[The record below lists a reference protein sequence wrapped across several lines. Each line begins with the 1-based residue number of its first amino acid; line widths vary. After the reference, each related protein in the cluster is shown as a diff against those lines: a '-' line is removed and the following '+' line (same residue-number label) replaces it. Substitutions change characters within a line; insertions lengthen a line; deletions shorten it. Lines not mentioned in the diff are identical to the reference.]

1 MDILIL
7 GAGDIGS
14 QLAKRLT
21 LEKHNITMIE
31 NDPKKAEYA
40 REHLD
45 VIVIEESG
53 AFLETLENANI
64 ANMDVFAA
72 LSNNEILNLQTCRI
86 AKKLGVS
93 TTIARIRN
101 PEYLKEDYILTKEE
115 LGVDFLIH
123 PEKEAADA
131 IIRLI
136 RQSNATDIIEFEE
149 GVIKLLGIRIEN
161 DSPVVHLAL
170 KELGQKFSGLPFN
183 IVAIKR
189 AQYTI
194 IPKGEDL
201 LLGGDQIFIIAREKD
216 IKKSLQIL
224 GKNQSSINN
233 LMLIGGGMISRFLL
247 SNIDTNISIKV
258 IEKDEIKAKFIS
270 EKFKEPLVILGDGSD
285 LDLIN
290 FEGLTDMDA
299 FVAITGDDET
309 NIITSLVAKH
319 LEVPRTITLIG
330 KSNYLPLTPTIG
342 LDAVISKQQMT
353 VNSIQKFI
361 RRGKVA
367 HFAEIPGVDAEV
379 IEFIAHEGNKICRK
393 ELAKQGFPEDAIVG
407 AILKDGKNLVVPR
420 GFTQIEPGDKVII
433 IALHRAISDVERY
446 FK

>member
-7 GAGDIGS
+7 GAGNIGS

-45 VIVIEESG
+45 AMIIEESG
-53 AFLETLENANI
+53 AFLETLENADIKNK
-64 ANMDVFAA
+64 DVYAA

-86 AKKLGVS
+86 AKKLGVQ
-93 TTIARIRN
+93 TTIARVRN
-101 PEYLKEDYILTKEE
+101 PEYLKEDYIFSKEE

-123 PEKEAADA
+123 PEKEAANS

-149 GVIKLLGIRIEN
+149 GRVKLLGIRIEN
-161 DSPVVHLAL
+161 DSPLIHIPL
-170 KELGQKFSGLPFN
+170 KELSSKFDDLPFN
-183 IVAIKR
+183 VVAIKR

-201 LLGGDQIFIIAREKD
+201 LISGDQIFIIAKEKD

-224 GKNQSSINN
+224 GKHQSTINN
-233 LMLIGGGMISRFLL
+233 LMVIGGGMISRFLL
-247 SNIDTNISIKV
+247 GELDNGISVKIF
-258 IEKDEIKAKFIS
+258 EKSEAKAKVIS
-270 EKFKEPLVILGDGSD
+270 EKFRDPLVILGDGSD
-285 LDLIN
+285 IDLIN

-330 KSNYLPLTPTIG
+330 KSEYLPLTPTIG

-353 VNSIQKFI
+353 VNAIQKFI

-393 ELAKQGFPEDAIVG
+393 PLAKLGFPEDAIVG
-407 AILKDGKNLVVPR
+407 AILIDNKNLVVPKGDTHVR
-420 GFTQIEPGDKVII
+420 PGDKVII
-433 IALHRAISDVERY
+433 IALHRAISEIERY